1 MSKRDPINVSK
12 AGGIM
17 VAALLLSRI
26 LGLVRDTVMFGQF
39 GVGLD
44 TDSYRLAI
52 LIPDMIFMLV
62 AGGGLSSAFIPV
74 FSEYWHNDKR
84 EEAWRVFSVVV
95 TITSVV
101 AVVLI
106 AIAWIFTPQII
117 HYFQDNKPDDV
128 VPGAIGMSRVM
139 LPAQYAFLVGSVM
152 LATLYARRNFWGPAL
167 APNVYNIGIILG
179 AALLPALMGMGI
191 ESMAWGAL
199 IGAIIGNLLLP
210 GVMMAREGSS
220 FRPSF
225 DTSLPGVR
233 KFFMLLLPV
242 LLGFSLPSMAG
253 IITQKF
259 ASSYGSDGVNTVL
272 GAANNLMQAPLGI
285 FGQSLALAAFPVL
298 AEFVATQRMDLY
310 RDQIG
315 KTLRTVI
322 YLGMISG
329 ALMFAL
335 APQIVHVLYGYGQAT
350 RTPEQ
355 LMAVADCLQIY
366 AVGIFAWCAQPVLM
380 RGFFSL
386 QKTFLPVA
394 IGTVMTGV
402 FIALCVWA
410 VKVSP
415 DYRMLPWASNVAA
428 FGLAIALCLALERQ
442 VGKFDRGALL
452 RTLFGTAL
460 AAVASAG
467 VAMLIIHFWNPQR
480 RLSEV
485 IALFVV
491 GLIGFWVF
499 YGVTRALKLPETAY
513 LDRAL
518 QRITRK
524 PAQP

>member
-1 MSKRDPINVSK
+1 MSESDRISVSK

-17 VAALLLSRI
+17 VAAMLLSRL

-44 TDSYRLAI
+44 TDAYRLAI

-84 EEAWRVFSVVV
+84 DEAWRVFSVVV
-95 TITSVV
+95 TLTSIV

-106 AIAWIFTPQII
+106 VIAWIFTPQII
-117 HYFQDNKPDDV
+117 RYFQDVKPDAV
-128 VPGAIGMSRVM
+128 VPDAIFMSRVL
-139 LPAQYAFLVGSVM
+139 LPAQFAFLVGSVL

-167 APNVYNIGIILG
+167 APNVYNFGIILG
-179 AALLPALMGMGI
+179 AAILPWAMGFGV

-199 IGAIIGNLLLP
+199 VGALIGNLMLP
-210 GVMMAREGSS
+210 ALMMFREGSS
-220 FRPSF
+220 FRPSI

-242 LLGFSLPSMAG
+242 LLGFSLPSVAG

-259 ASSYGSDGVNTVL
+259 ASSYGTDGVNTVL
-272 GAANNLMQAPLGI
+272 AAANNLMQAPLGI

-298 AEFVATQRMDLY
+298 AEFVSTQRMDLY
-310 RDQIG
+310 RDQVG
-315 KTLRTVI
+315 KTLRTVL
-322 YLGMISG
+322 YLGMASG

-335 APQIVHVLYGYGQAT
+335 APQIVNVLYGYGAAME
-350 RTPEQ
+350 TPDQ
-355 LMAVADCLQIY
+355 LVAVADCLRIY

-394 IGTVMTGV
+394 VGTVMTGV

-415 DYRMLPWASNVAA
+415 DFRMLPWASNVAA
-428 FGLAIALCLALERQ
+428 FGLAIALFVALERE
-442 VGKFDRGALL
+442 VGALDRKGIVL
-452 RTLFGTAL
+452 TIAGTTA
-460 AAVASAG
+460 AAVVAG
-467 VAMLIIHFWNPQR
+467 AVSYGAMQLWNPQHKV
-480 RLSEV
+480 SEIAALAV
-485 IALFVV
+485 IALLGV
-491 GLIGFWVF
+491 WVF
-499 YGVTRALKLPETAY
+499 YGVTRFLGMSEASY
-513 LDRAL
+513 FDRAFKRL
-518 QRITRK
+518 GRK
-524 PAQP
+524 S